1 MQQPDRRMGGPPG
14 APQNANGEPPR
25 GWLRRNLM
33 WLLLLV
39 PLLWVIFL
47 IWQPGTSAGEA
58 VSYSLFMNQVQ
69 ADNVASVT
77 LTDNSVTGTFKTPVK
92 SDQQPSQTSKQFTT
106 TIPNLNSENTVPLL
120 RQHNVKINVNQDTNN
135 NLLMNLL
142 FQWGPIVLIGVLLFW
157 MFRRAGA
164 AQGNIFSFGQSRAK
178 VYVGGK
184 TKTTF
189 ADVAGVDE
197 AKADLEEV
205 VDYLKNPLR
214 YSRLGGR
221 LPKGILLVGPPG
233 TGKTLLA
240 KAVAGEA
247 DVPYFSMSGSE
258 FVEMLV
264 GVGASRVRD
273 LFDRAKKASP
283 CIVFIDELDAVGR
296 QRGAG
301 LGGGNDER
309 EQTLNQILV
318 EMDGFDA
325 RQAVIVLAA
334 TNRPDVLDPALLRPG
349 RFDRQV
355 VVDRPDRTGREAI
368 FVVHTRGMPLGP
380 DINVEVRARA
390 PPGMVGADI
399 ANICNEAAL
408 LAARRNHD
416 RVEMKDF
423 EDAIDRIM
431 MGAQRP
437 LLLDAEERRVI
448 AYHEGGHAL
457 VALLTPEG
465 DAVHK
470 VTIVPRGQALGVT
483 QIMPLDDRHNYP
495 KGYLLARIAV
505 GLGGRVA
512 EQVALGEITTG
523 AENDLQ
529 NVSALARE
537 MVMRWGMSQRVG
549 TVFFGREREV
559 FLGRE
564 MSLGQQRDFSEE
576 TAAAIDDEVRRIIEQ
591 RYRYVELLLTRYRPL
606 LDEIARRLLEKE
618 VLEASELRQIVAGVA
633 PAEVVQLWDE
643 VRRQQQ
649 AGEPLRHERIGGEP
663 SPLYAAGNGSNG
675 AGSGAGSG
683 SAAPSGA
690 HGDTAPPAGQAQEAA
705 GGSPAPNAPGSDGER
720 PWVVQQ
726 GC

>member
-1 MQQPDRRMGGPPG
+1 MQPPDRRPGGPPG
-14 APQNANGEPPR
+14 LPQNPNNPASRQN
-25 GWLRRNLM
+25 WFRRNLT
-33 WLLLLV
+33 WFLLLI
-39 PLLWVIFL
+39 PLIWVIFL
-47 IWQPGTSAGEA
+47 IWSPGTSSGEP
-58 VSYSLFMNQVQ
+58 VSYSLFINQ
-69 ADNVASVT
+69 AKANNVASVT
-77 LTDNSVTGTFKTPVK
+77 ITDNSVAGVFKTVVK
-92 SDQQPSQTSKQFTT
+92 SDEANQSAYHFTT
-106 TIPNLNSENTVPLL
+106 TIPNLPSENTVTVLQEHGVKTTVNPSGSSNILL
-120 RQHNVKINVNQDTNN
+120 T
-135 NLLMNLL
+135 LLI
-142 FQWGPIVLIGVLLFW
+142 QWGPLVVIGVLLFW
-157 MFRRAGA
+157 MFRRAGN
-164 AQGNIFSFGQSRAK
+164 AQGNIFSFGQSRARM
-178 VYVGGK
+178 YMGGK

-205 VDYLKNPLR
+205 VDYLKNPAR

-247 DVPYFSMSGSE
+247 DVPFFSMSGSE

-273 LFDRAKKASP
+273 LFERAKKAAP
-283 CIVFIDELDAVGR
+283 CIIFIDELDAVGR

-325 RQAVIVLAA
+325 RQAVIVVAA

-368 FVVHTRGMPLGP
+368 FTVHTRGMPLGP
-380 DINVEVRARA
+380 DINVEVLARA
-390 PPGMVGADI
+390 TPGMVGADI
-399 ANICNEAAL
+399 ANVCNEAAL
-408 LAARRNHD
+408 LAARRN
-416 RVEMKDF
+416 RESVQMKDF

-437 LLLDAEERRVI
+437 LLLAADERRVI

-465 DAVHK
+465 DSVHK

-483 QIMPLDDRHNYP
+483 QIMPLDDRHNYS
-495 KGYLLARIAV
+495 KSYLLARIAV

-512 EQVALGEITTG
+512 EQVALDEITTG

-576 TAAAIDDEVRRIIEQ
+576 TAAAIDDEVRDLIAE
-591 RYRYVELLLTRYRPL
+591 RYHYVELLLTRYRPL

-618 VLEASELRQIVAGVA
+618 VLEAAELRQIVAGVP

-643 VRRQQQ
+643 VRQHQQRSASVAPSQ
-649 AGEPLRHERIGGEP
+649 TFAPSDGASTGTIVVSGAQSASATVSSNASGAAGANSFATGDGSSGGGGGE
-663 SPLYAAGNGSNG
+663 NT
-675 AGSGAGSG
+675 
-683 SAAPSGA
+683 
-690 HGDTAPPAGQAQEAA
+690 DK
-705 GGSPAPNAPGSDGER
+705 
-720 PWVVQQ
+720 PWVVRHT
-726 GC
+726 